1 MDDARSQKERD
12 EEVLA
17 YLTTAG
23 NGDASETATPPFYD
37 RNQQLPYRSLST
49 DNLLEN
55 GSWHRRDTA
64 LSPHRTSPFSEV
76 STTPCRVFY
85 ACRSFLTPKNALC
98 LMCRRKLESMAST
111 WPAFR
116 CVIMI
121 YCIKHKPCH
130 VMLPAS
136 ANCCC

>member
-1 MDDARSQKERD
+1 MNDARSQKERD

-37 RNQQLPYRSLST
+37 SNQQLPYRSLST

-55 GSWHRRDTA
+55 DSWHRRDTA

-76 STTPCRVFY
+76 STTPHKVFY
-85 ACRSFLTPKNALC
+85 AIVAHL
-98 LMCRRKLESMAST
+98 
-111 WPAFR
+111 
-116 CVIMI
+116 
-121 YCIKHKPCH
+121 
-130 VMLPAS
+130 
-136 ANCCC
+136 

>member
-23 NGDASETATPPFYD
+23 NGDASEAATPPFYD
-37 RNQQLPYRSLST
+37 SNQQLPYRSLST

-55 GSWHRRDTA
+55 DSWHRRDTA

-76 STTPCRVFY
+76 S
-85 ACRSFLTPKNALC
+85 ALQ
-98 LMCRRKLESMAST
+98 
-111 WPAFR
+111 
-116 CVIMI
+116 
-121 YCIKHKPCH
+121 
-130 VMLPAS
+130 S
-136 ANCCC
+136 AA